1 SISSNWI
8 VSQETERDRLHFAF
22 GRSASLR
29 EGAAMIYSD
38 KQYGVSS
45 AQLAKLQE
53 ALAAAKARV
62 SDQAWLKQA
71 EIDGLK
77 SQIAD
82 IEAELAEYDLLKSG
96 QVSFSKTYAL
106 EELPRVLVQA
116 RIASGMSQTDLAD
129 KLGMKP
135 QQVQRYEATDY
146 MGASLGRLDRDF
158 EGAWRDGVG
167 KFRGRGRSADR
178 YSRGATPRI
187 SSGVSFPYKEM
198 IKRKWFDL
206 PRGANPIERVKEY
219 FLRAAGPQF
228 ATAFHRK
235 KMRSGNVPNE
245 YALLAW
251 QARILERA
259 RSKIEAEEIGAFELD
274 ARWLPELVRL
284 TRQKDGPKR
293 ARDLLAGKGIVLI
306 VERHLSGSYL
316 DGAAMLADGDTPV
329 VGLTLRYDRLDNFW
343 FVLMHELGHVFLH
356 LFDGLRFDFF
366 DEESGNDGDAIEA
379 EADKFALDAL
389 IPEALWD
396 QCLSRFA
403 LSEEAVKIDAETIGI
418 DPSIIAGRIRKER
431 GNYTILNDLVGRD
444 QVRSQLEEAS
454 DDLD

>member
-1 SISSNWI
+1 
-8 VSQETERDRLHFAF
+8 
-22 GRSASLR
+22 
-29 EGAAMIYSD
+29 MIYSD
-38 KQYGVSS
+38 KQYSVSS
-45 AQLAKLQE
+45 AQLTKLQH
-53 ALAAAKARV
+53 ALAAANQRA
-62 SDQAWLKQA
+62 SDKAWLKRA

-82 IEAELAEYDLLKSG
+82 IEAELTEYDLLKSG

-116 RIASGMSQTDLAD
+116 RIASGMSQTDLAE

-146 MGASLGRLDRDF
+146 MGASLGRLIEISKALGVKASGSF
-158 EGAWRDGVG
+158 EGPKQAGGSVFAWGDANDIVWGQL
-167 KFRGRGRSADR
+167 
-178 YSRGATPRI
+178 
-187 SSGVSFPYKEM
+187 PYKEM

-235 KMRSGNVPNE
+235 KMRSGTVPNE

-251 QARILERA
+251 QARVLERA
-259 RSKIEAEEIGAFELD
+259 HGKIEAGEIGIFELD
-274 ARWLPELVRL
+274 DRWLKELVHL
-284 TRQKDGPKR
+284 TNRKDGPKR
-293 ARDLLAGKGIVLI
+293 ACDLLAEKGIVLV
-306 VERHLSGSYL
+306 VERHLPGSYL
-316 DGAAMLADGDTPV
+316 DGAAMLANGEIPV

-343 FVLMHELGHVFLH
+343 FVLMHELGHVFQH

-366 DEESGNDGDAIEA
+366 DEEGGTGGDEIEA
-379 EADKFALDAL
+379 EADKFALEAL

-403 LSEEAVKIDAETIGI
+403 LSEEAVQIDAKTIGI
-418 DPSIIAGRIRKER
+418 NPSIIAGRIRKER
-431 GNYTILNDLVGRD
+431 GNYTILNDLVGQG
-444 QVRSQLEEAS
+444 QVRSQLEEAN

>member
-1 SISSNWI
+1 
-8 VSQETERDRLHFAF
+8 
-22 GRSASLR
+22 
-29 EGAAMIYSD
+29 MIYSD
-38 KQYGVSS
+38 KQFSVSS
-45 AQLAKLQE
+45 LQLAKLRE
-53 ALAAAKARV
+53 ALTAAKARV
-62 SDQAWLKQA
+62 TGHSWLKNA
-71 EIDGLK
+71 EIDALK

-82 IEAELAEYDLLKSG
+82 IEAELSEYDLLKSG

-116 RIASGMSQTDLAD
+116 RIASGMSQTDLAE
-129 KLGMKP
+129 KLGMMP

-146 MGASLGRLDRDF
+146 MGASLGRLIEISKALDVKASGSF
-158 EGAWRDGVG
+158 QGPKQAGGSVFAWGDANDIVW
-167 KFRGRGRSADR
+167 SQL
-178 YSRGATPRI
+178 
-187 SSGVSFPYKEM
+187 PYKEM

-219 FLRAAGPQF
+219 FLHAAGSQF
-228 ATAFHRK
+228 ATALHRK

-245 YALLAW
+245 FALLAW

-259 RSKIEAEEIGAFELD
+259 RRKIETDKIGTFELD
-274 ARWLPELVRL
+274 DRWLPELVRL
-284 TRQKDGPKR
+284 TKREDGPRR
-293 ARDLLAGKGIVLI
+293 ARDLLAEKGIVLI
-306 VERHLSGSYL
+306 VERHLPGSYL
-316 DGAAMLADGDTPV
+316 DGAAMLAEGERPV

-356 LFDGLRFDFF
+356 LYDGLRFDFF
-366 DEESGNDGDAIEA
+366 DEDGGNDGDVIEA

-389 IPEALWD
+389 IPESLWD

-403 LSEEAVKIDAETIGI
+403 LSEEAVKIDAEMINV

-431 GNYTILNDLVGRD
+431 SNYTILNDLVGQG
-444 QVRSQLEEAS
+444 QVRSQLKEAS

>member
-1 SISSNWI
+1 
-8 VSQETERDRLHFAF
+8 
-22 GRSASLR
+22 
-29 EGAAMIYSD
+29 MIYSD

-45 AQLAKLQE
+45 AQLTKLQE
-53 ALAAAKARV
+53 ALAAAQERA
-62 SDQAWLKQA
+62 SDQPWLKQA
-71 EIDGLK
+71 EIDALK

-82 IEAELAEYDLLKSG
+82 IEAEIAEYDLLKSG

-116 RIASGMSQTDLAD
+116 RIASGMSQTDLAE

-146 MGASLGRLDRDF
+146 MGASLGRLIEISRALGVKASGSF
-158 EGAWRDGVG
+158 EGPKQAGGSVFLWGD
-167 KFRGRGRSADR
+167 ADDIVW
-178 YSRGATPRI
+178 GQL
-187 SSGVSFPYKEM
+187 PYKEM
-198 IKRKWFDL
+198 IKRKWFSV
-206 PRGANPIERVKEY
+206 PRGGNPIEKVKEY
-219 FLRAAGPQF
+219 FLQSAGPQF

-245 YALLAW
+245 FALLAW

-259 RSKIEAEEIGAFELD
+259 RGKIEAEEIGPFELD
-274 ARWLPELVRL
+274 DLWLPELVRL
-284 TRQKDGPKR
+284 TNRKDGPKR
-293 ARDLLAGKGIVLI
+293 ARDLLAAKGIVLI
-306 VERHLSGSYL
+306 VERHLPGSYL
-316 DGAAMLADGDTPV
+316 DGAAMLADGATPI

-366 DEESGNDGDAIEA
+366 DEEGGNDGDAIET

-389 IPEALWD
+389 IPEELWE

-403 LSEEAVKIDAETIGI
+403 LSEEAVRIDAETIGI